1 MQDICHV
8 GVQPAHRDLS
18 TMSVSTLLDLLEL
31 NNSLVYKT
39 QPVCLMQS

>member
-8 GVQPAHRDLS
+8 GVQPAHCDLS

>member
-8 GVQPAHRDLS
+8 GVQPAHCDLS
-18 TMSVSTLLDLLEL
+18 VMSVSTLLDLLEL
-31 NNSLVYKT
+31 NNSLVYET